1 MEGIILVG
9 GYMTGHTNNAMRPLG
24 HSLFEASLPLV
35 IIKTFP
41 TSLIYHL
48 IEVHRRVQIAETAFI
63 FPPPGLLPGMSVCL
77 SFSPTFLIEPVL
89 YADESPRARDEK

>member
-63 FPPPGLLPGMSVCL
+63 FPRSVARYVRL
-77 SFSPTFLIEPVL
+77 SVFQPDFFN
-89 YADESPRARDEK
+89 